1 MAVSTTP
8 RGGAWLIDRTASDGI
23 MTPERLTE
31 EQRLIGRTAEAF
43 VANEVIPSLD
53 RLERKD
59 WELARRLVQQ
69 CGDLGFLGT
78 DVPEQ
83 YGGVGLDKTSSLV
96 VAERVSVAASFGAAF
111 GAQTGLSVMPILCFG
126 TTAQKEKYLP
136 GLVSGEVIGAYALS
150 EAGSGSDALG
160 AKARATRRPDGS
172 YALTGE
178 KMWITNGGFADLFIV
193 FAKID
198 GDKFTAFIVERAF
211 PGVATGPEEHKM
223 GLLGS
228 STTSVILQEALV
240 PEENLLGEIGKGHK
254 VAFNVL
260 NYGRFKLGAMC
271 TGVARTAI
279 GEAARYAVDRQQF
292 GQPIA
297 SFGAIKHKIGEMTVR
312 TYAVESM
319 LYRLAGSVDTLLR
332 VLDPADGTAVLRA
345 LEEFAV
351 ESSIAK
357 VAGSEMLD
365 FVLDENI
372 QVHGGNGFVK
382 DYPAERHYRDAR
394 VNRIFEGTNEINR
407 LLIPGMLVKRAL
419 KGDLAVIPAAKKL
432 QDEIFEPP
440 SFDTTPS
447 DASPLDAELA
457 ALGGF
462 KKVGLM
468 LLGLAM
474 QKYGEALSEQQE
486 VLAHAADV
494 IIDTFAAESAVLR
507 ARQAVDDRHP
517 VAPAAIDAAEVFT
530 SDAASRIEMTAR
542 QALAAMADGDTL
554 RVHLAM
560 LRRFLRNTP
569 IDTVVRRRRLAEAT
583 ATKGGYVFA

>member
-8 RGGAWLIDRTASDGI
+8 RGGAWLIEQPPSDGI

-53 RLERKD
+53 QLERKD
-59 WELARRLVQQ
+59 WELARRLLRQ
-69 CGDLGFLGT
+69 CGELGFLGT

-126 TTAQKEKYLP
+126 TSAQKEKYLP
-136 GLVSGEVIGAYALS
+136 RLVSGEVVGAYALS

-160 AKARATRRPDGS
+160 AKTRAVRRPDGS

-178 KMWITNGGFADLFIV
+178 KMWITNGGFADLFFV

-198 GDKFTAFIVERAF
+198 GTEFTAFIVERGF

-228 STTSVILQEALV
+228 STTPLILQDAVV

-254 VAFNVL
+254 VAFNIL

-271 TGVARTAI
+271 IGAARTAI
-279 GEAARYAVDRQQF
+279 GEAARYAAERQQF
-292 GQPIA
+292 GRPIA
-297 SFGAIKHKIGEMTVR
+297 SFGAIKQKIGEMTVR

-319 LYRLAGSVDTLLR
+319 LYRLAGSVDTQLHE
-332 VLDPADGTAVLRA
+332 LDPADGTAVLRA

-407 LLIPGMLVKRAL
+407 LLIPAMLVKRAL
-419 KGDLAVIPAAKKL
+419 KGDLALIPAAKQL
-432 QDEIFEPP
+432 QDEILEPP
-440 SFDTTPS
+440 SFDTTAH

-468 LLGLAM
+468 LLGLSM
-474 QKYGEALSEQQE
+474 QKYGEELSEQQE
-486 VLAHAADV
+486 ILAHAADV
-494 IIDTFAAESAVLR
+494 LIDTFAAESTVLR
-507 ARQAVDDRHP
+507 ARQAIDDRHP
-517 VAPAAIDAAEVFT
+517 GAPAAIDTAEVFT
-530 SDAASRIEMTAR
+530 SDAATRIEMTAR

-554 RVHLAM
+554 RVQLAV
-560 LRRFLRNTP
+560 LRRFLRHTL
-569 IDTVVRRRRLAEAT
+569 IDTVVRRRRLADAT
-583 ATKGGYVFA
+583 VTRGGYVFA

>member
-494 IIDTFAAESAVLR
+494 IIDTFAAESAVLSGASGGR
-507 ARQAVDDRHP
+507 RSASRGPRGDRCSGGLHERCRVPNRDDRTAGPCCHGRRGHASGASCHA
-517 VAPAAIDAAEVFT
+517 APLPQEYTD
-530 SDAASRIEMTAR
+530 
-542 QALAAMADGDTL
+542 
-554 RVHLAM
+554 
-560 LRRFLRNTP
+560 
-569 IDTVVRRRRLAEAT
+569 
-583 ATKGGYVFA
+583 